1 MNSSSQTN
9 QSDAR
14 VAVVTGAAGGI
25 GGAIAARLANAGM
38 HVVVTDLDLSAAQSV
53 ASSLIEQGKAA
64 TPIKLDVGDSNSLGD
79 FFATL
84 DGTLGRCDVL
94 VNNAG
99 IASLIPFEEFPLDTW
114 RRIIEVNVTGPLA
127 LAQHAV
133 KRMKARGWGR
143 IVNIASTSGI
153 RAGVGRTGYGTS
165 KTALIG
171 LTRQMAVELATYGI
185 TANAVAPGPVE
196 TPLAKHHSAATR
208 EAYLRQVPMKRYG
221 QPDEI
226 AAAVA
231 FFASQDA
238 AYITGQTLSVDGGFV
253 AAGML
258 DA

>member
-1 MNSSSQTN
+1 MNVNLQADS
-9 QSDAR
+9 R

-25 GGAIAARLANAGM
+25 GGAVAVRLANAGM
-38 HVVVTDLDLSAAQSV
+38 HVVVTDLRMDAAQVV
-53 ASSLIEQGKAA
+53 ASALVEQGKGA
-64 TPIKLDVGDSNSLGD
+64 TAMSLDVGNTEAIEE
-79 FFATL
+79 FFARL
-84 DGTLGRCDVL
+84 NVTLGRCDVL

-99 IASLIPFEEFPLDTW
+99 IASLIPFEGFPLDTW
-114 RRIIEVNVTGPLA
+114 HRILDINVTGPLA

-133 KRMKARGWGR
+133 KHMKKRGWGR

-153 RAGVGRTGYGTS
+153 RAGTGRTGYGTS

-185 TANAVAPGPVE
+185 TANAVAPGPIE
-196 TPLAKHHSAATR
+196 TALTSHHSASAR

-231 FFASQDA
+231 YFASEDA
-238 AYITGQTLSVDGGFV
+238 AYVTGQTLAVDGGFV
-253 AAGML
+253 VAGIL
-258 DA
+258 DS